1 MLAISVEIAESRS
14 SPRGVSNLTVVV
26 LPGAFIL
33 FRRTI
38 LERQP
43 PKALDVGQLDGPGLL
58 PPFGV
63 RRIRVV
69 TRDCTLNPFRRPVTD
84 VGRSLTTEKFA
95 CPDTTS
101 SSFTPSPSV
110 QQQPKQVSLDKTR
123 PRINDP
129 SRQSLNFHLLQFSP
143 PFLPPADTSLF
154 DSSTTTIRQR
164 PITRTNSV
172 SEI

>member
-69 TRDCTLNPFRRPVTD
+69 TRDCTLNPFRRPVTMSYHRKVCLPRD
-84 VGRSLTTEKFA
+84 HFLVILSLSI
-95 CPDTTS
+95 P
-101 SSFTPSPSV
+101 
-110 QQQPKQVSLDKTR
+110 
-123 PRINDP
+123 
-129 SRQSLNFHLLQFSP
+129 
-143 PFLPPADTSLF
+143 
-154 DSSTTTIRQR
+154 STTA
-164 PITRTNSV
+164 
-172 SEI
+172 